1 LTVHAAIT
9 INPRFND
16 VLNPFVIEMIVLSED
31 EVRFM
36 LNSLKYRKLEWRI
49 VKQAT
54 AKKAQTDDRFDLRVY
69 SLSRPET
76 ILMIFNKM
84 LQVLLFISDIL

>member
-1 LTVHAAIT
+1 MHAAIT

-31 EVRFM
+31 EVRFI

-69 SLSRPET
+69 SLYGPDPD
-76 ILMIFNKM
+76 N
-84 LQVLLFISDIL
+84 SDDIQQNASGTVVHK